1 MQEIPV
7 NEIKFRILINMYIYI
22 FFNTF
27 HVLILVFFSQHVD
40 SIERLLKQNVGT
52 LDDRNML
59 FLIIITLPVQ
69 SLPSLICSFC
79 EQETGINPLVH
90 LGCVPLILKYQTKL
104 L

>member
-1 MQEIPV
+1 
-7 NEIKFRILINMYIYI
+7 MYIY
-22 FFNTF
+22 FFSNKF
-27 HVLILVFFSQHVD
+27 HVLILVFFSRHED
-40 SIERLLKQNVGT
+40 SIERLVKQNVGT
-52 LDDRNML
+52 SDNRNML

-69 SLPSLICSFC
+69 SLPSLICSSC

>member
-1 MQEIPV
+1 
-7 NEIKFRILINMYIYI
+7 MYIYI

-27 HVLILVFFSQHVD
+27 HVLILVFFSRPVD

-52 LDDRNML
+52 SDDRNML

-69 SLPSLICSFC
+69 SLPSLICSSC

>member
-1 MQEIPV
+1 M
-7 NEIKFRILINMYIYI
+7 FIYI

-40 SIERLLKQNVGT
+40 SIERLSKQNVGT
-52 LDDRNML
+52 SDNRNIP

-69 SLPSLICSFC
+69 SLPSLICSSC
-79 EQETGINPLVH
+79 EQETGINPLVL
-90 LGCVPLILKYQTKL
+90 LGCVPLILKYRTKL